1 LPIGH
6 ADGIGRQYGNGVGA
20 VYLSGQKA
28 PIVGNVCMD
37 MIMVDV
43 TNIECKEG
51 DEVVLF
57 DQENTAE
64 DFSKAGNTIPYELLT
79 AVSQRVKRVFVT
91 E

>member
-1 LPIGH
+1 
-6 ADGIGRQYGNGVGA
+6 VGA

>member
-1 LPIGH
+1 
-6 ADGIGRQYGNGVGA
+6 
-20 VYLSGQKA
+20 
-28 PIVGNVCMD
+28 

-79 AVSQRVKRVFVT
+79 AVSQRVKRVFIT